1 MDITKMGGSKA
12 YVKYLAIAS
21 KNYINVPI
29 KNTDKLYFGHGS
41 EGGAGTWGND
51 LFHYCTI
58 DTLKKIMQKDKEE
71 NIGARLRFTDVR
83 FLNDTTEFTEAVRLL
98 KTTIKKKEDIIDK
111 ELYNILIDEK
121 IYDELEKEFQ
131 RYPFRRGQV
140 DKKDIMDCINP
151 ICRVY
156 TCSFSMECDL
166 LPMWNYYAQGAG
178 GVSINF
184 NRLKDYIKVNG
195 EENDKNEIINSFSG
209 EIKYNHEQGVE
220 SIDINL
226 KILIDHTKEDDKS
239 KKGEKVKLLWG
250 KVWYTEEDKKKCIEA
265 LLEDIVE
272 LFSMIPDEV
281 YRKEMIQTAVV
292 SAINNMRIF
301 MKNENFST
309 EKEYRAVLIV
319 PEDSIRNN
327 QLPKRYKCGH
337 FDRGNI
343 ITPYVDVP
351 FAPECIESIVVGSGV
366 VGDFSLIKLGLKDWL
381 LQQGLTD
388 IEIYRSNV
396 PIRKY

>member
-12 YVKYLAIAS
+12 YVKYFAIAS

-29 KNTDKLYFGHGS
+29 KNIDKLYFGHGS

-71 NIGARLRFTDVR
+71 NIEARLRFTDVR

-98 KTTIKKKEDIIDK
+98 KDTIEKKEGSIDK
-111 ELYNILIDEK
+111 ELYDILTDEK
-121 IYDELEKEFQ
+121 IYDELKEDFQ
-131 RYPFRRGQV
+131 RYPFRRKID
-140 DKKDIMDCINP
+140 DKRDIKDCINP
-151 ICRVY
+151 ICRIY

-184 NRLKDYIKVNG
+184 NGLKDYIKVN
-195 EENDKNEIINSFSG
+195 D
-209 EIKYNHEQGVE
+209 
-220 SIDINL
+220 
-226 KILIDHTKEDDKS
+226 EDDRRRKR
-239 KKGEKVKLLWG
+239 EKVKLLWG
-250 KVWYTEEDKKKCIEA
+250 KVWYTEEEKKKCIEA
-265 LLEDIVE
+265 LLEDIAE
-272 LFSMIPDEV
+272 LFLMIPDKLC
-281 YRKEMIQTAVV
+281 RKEMVQTDIV

-319 PEDSIRNN
+319 PEDSIRSGE
-327 QLPKRYKCGH
+327 LPKKYKVGH

-351 FAPECIESIVVGSGV
+351 FAPKCIEYIVVGSGM